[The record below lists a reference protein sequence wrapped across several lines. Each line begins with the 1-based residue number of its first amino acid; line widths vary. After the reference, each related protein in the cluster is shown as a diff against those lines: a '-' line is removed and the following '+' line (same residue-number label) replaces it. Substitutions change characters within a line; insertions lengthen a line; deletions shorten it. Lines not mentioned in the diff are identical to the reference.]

1 MAGQIERIRVFIR
14 VAELESF
21 AAAARDLGVSRS
33 IVTRYVGELED
44 ELGVQ
49 LLVRTTRKVSLTV
62 AGQVYLDRTRP
73 LVEDL
78 DRAKVLVKQQQDT
91 LSGELRISA
100 PVSFGQRFLPD
111 ILHEFHL
118 AHPGVQAKIE
128 MTDRFVDLID
138 EGYDMALRIS
148 GPPSGVSNIWR
159 KIAGVPRSIVAS
171 PAYLEVAGTPHHPVE
186 LADHAFLAYSHFP
199 GGAALKLLHRKTG
212 ETAATT
218 LNHWFE
224 TTSGEV
230 IVALADRGCGVAL
243 MPNFLMSDELKN
255 RRLLPLLDDWSAPEI
270 WLTAYYPPYD
280 KMPAKVAAF
289 TGFVED
295 MVTTNPDMMK

>member
-1 MAGQIERIRVFIR
+1 MAGQIECIRIFIR

-62 AGQVYLDRTRP
+62 SGQVYLDRTRP
-73 LVEDL
+73 LVEEL
-78 DRAKVLVKQQQDT
+78 DRARDLVKQQQDT
-91 LSGELRISA
+91 LSGEIRISA

-118 AHPGVQAKIE
+118 AHPDVQVKVE

-159 KIAGVPRSIVAS
+159 KIAVVPRSIVGT
-171 PAYLEVAGTPHHPVE
+171 PTYLEVAGTPQHPGDLV
-186 LADHAFLAYSHFP
+186 DHAFLAYSHFP
-199 GGAALKLLHRKTG
+199 GGTALQLMHRKTH
-212 ETAATT
+212 ETTSTT
-218 LNHWFE
+218 LNHWIE
-224 TTSGEV
+224 SNSGEV
-230 IVALADRGCGVAL
+230 IVSLADKGCGIAL
-243 MPNFLMSDELKN
+243 MPNFLMSDALKN
-255 RRLLPLLDDWSAPEI
+255 RRLVSLLNDWSAPEI

-289 TGFVED
+289 TSFVED
-295 MVTTNPDMMK
+295 MVSANPAMLK